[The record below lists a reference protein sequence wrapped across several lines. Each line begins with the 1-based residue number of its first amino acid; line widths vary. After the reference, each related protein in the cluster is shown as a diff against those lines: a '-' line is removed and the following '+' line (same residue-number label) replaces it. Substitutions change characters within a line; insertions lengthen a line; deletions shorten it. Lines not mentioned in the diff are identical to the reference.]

1 MRIGIIT
8 PYDSANCG
16 AFLQAYASKI
26 FLENQGH
33 KVFFIKWRTDKERK
47 KEYFC
52 THQELK
58 QN

>member
-47 KEYFC
+47 KEYFFRFG
-52 THQELK
+52 K
-58 QN
+58 S